1 MPLEPIKLDTLT
13 WDQIVPAIRTR
24 IIPDSLN
31 KWTLH
36 APVDPGVTMLE
47 LFAWLLDQRI
57 YWMDQTPDA
66 LGLAILSLLGM
77 SPMPA
82 RAAVTVLQLHQLND
96 SESQQSFPRAAAG
109 MLMQLGDSNPPLLFT
124 LDDDI
129 TLLPVNSIGLS
140 VDSVDRTNDLQ
151 QGRPIPLLSAGKN
164 AAQIGIVLTLSSA
177 IPPATVSRQFFS
189 LMIELATPA
198 SEVPPE
204 WTGRA
209 VSGVPAPATV
219 SWSYTS
225 APNGTTVA
233 FPQAQVHDGTTGL
246 RRSGIVRLPLPSDW
260 QPLPQSADVPTISY
274 TILLQIAN
282 AGFTFTPLLLSLTP
296 NVVLAHHVWQRKKK
310 PLASGWL
317 PLPGNVISLPTAPSD
332 SSLKEYPPI
341 ENSVQLQ
348 ITERDGKCYPW
359 RRVAD
364 LSLSGPTD
372 RVFVVD
378 RVRSEISF
386 GDGLTGRLPVTNPK
400 DPSDVMVSYE
410 AGGGTAGNVGEGLFW
425 EARAG
430 KDSDQPPNFTAVN
443 LAHGDGGAGSETLGL
458 AKERASAALNER
470 NRAVSKTDY
479 ENLVQTTPGV
489 GFRRAYAAVGHH
501 PDFPC
506 STVPGAVTVFVV
518 PYAPRVQIDGD
529 WAKDAFVTA
538 PQPDP
543 GALQAARVRV
553 NDGRLVGVDVFVC
566 GPIYRPVWLA
576 LVIAVDAVPST
587 ALRETIITGLQN
599 YLDPLVGGDHS
610 AGWPF
615 GNPLRPTALLRVAQ
629 DILGTAGD
637 VQSVSVRL
645 DDMTTAE
652 SCRDVPTRPHELVR
666 LVHVDLRTQ
675 RRWVQSEGLR

>member
-1 MPLEPIKLDTLT
+1 
-13 WDQIVPAIRTR
+13 
-24 IIPDSLN
+24 
-31 KWTLH
+31 LH

-47 LFAWLLDQRI
+47 LFAWLIDQRI

-66 LGLAILSLLGM
+66 LGLAILSLLGT

-82 RAAVTVLQLHQLND
+82 QAAVTVLQLQD
-96 SESQQSFPRAAAG
+96 SAFPQQSFPRAAAG
-109 MLMQLGDSNPPLLFT
+109 MLMQLGDSNPTLLFT

-129 TLLPVNSIGLS
+129 TLLPVDSIGLS
-140 VDSVDRTNDLQ
+140 VDLVDRTNDLQ

-164 AAQIGIVLTLSSA
+164 AAEIGIVLTLSSA
-177 IPPATVSRQFFS
+177 IPATLGQFFS
-189 LMIELATPA
+189 LMIELATPT
-198 SEVPPE
+198 SDVPAE
-204 WTGRA
+204 WSAGA
-209 VSGVPAPATV
+209 VSSVPAPAIV
-219 SWSYTS
+219 SWSYTR
-225 APNGTTVA
+225 APDGTTVA

-246 RRSGIVRLPLPSDW
+246 RRSGTVRLPLPSDW
-260 QPLPQSADVPTISY
+260 QPLPQSPGVSTRSY
-274 TILLQIAN
+274 RILLQIAN
-282 AGFTFTPLLLSLTP
+282 AGFTFTPLLLSLTT
-296 NVVLAHHVWQRKKK
+296 NVVLAHHVWNRTKK
-310 PLASGWL
+310 PVTSSWL
-317 PLPGNVISLPTAPSD
+317 PLPGNIISLPAAPSD

-341 ENSVQLQ
+341 ENTVHLE
-348 ITERDGKCYPW
+348 ITERGEKPYWKLVP
-359 RRVAD
+359 D

-378 RVRSEISF
+378 RARSEISL

-400 DPSDVMVSYE
+400 SDVTVSYE

-443 LAHGDGGAGSETLGL
+443 LAPGDGGAESETLGL

-518 PYAPRVQIDGD
+518 PYAPRVEIDGD
-529 WAKDAFVTA
+529 WAKDAFVAA
-538 PQPDP
+538 PHPDQ

-553 NDGRLVGVDVFVC
+553 NHGRLIGVDVFVC

-587 ALRETIITGLQN
+587 ALRETIITRLQK

-610 AGWPF
+610 GGWPF

-629 DILGTAGD
+629 EILGLAGD

-645 DDMTTAE
+645 DGMTTAE
-652 SCRDVPTRPHELVR
+652 SCRDVPIRPHELVR
-666 LVHVDLRTQ
+666 LVHVDLQT
-675 RRWVQSEGLR
+675 RRRSAQSEGLR